1 MRSLLLIPLA
11 LTAACHD
18 SAIVVGGLYEVSR
31 MRAMQNPNLDIL
43 FVIDDSPSMADKQ
56 AALAAAF
63 PRMIDVLAQLDGGL
77 PNLHIGVVTSDMGT
91 SASDSATPGPAIGQ
105 VGSGGCSGRG
115 DDGRL
120 QTIAGMNATFL
131 SDIASNGT
139 RERNYTGELR
149 DLFGQ
154 LARVGAG
161 GCGFEQHLSAMRSAL
176 TSTANAG
183 FLRPNANLAVVFL
196 ADEDD
201 CSAQSSALF
210 GPESATLGP
219 LQSFRCF
226 RHGVSCDQDT
236 NQIGVKTGCK
246 PNAGSTF
253 LDDVQPFVDAL
264 LATKADERM
273 LMVAAIIGN
282 AAPVGVELR
291 TPPGGGTAQPSLAH
305 SCAFDGVDGP
315 TVADPGVRLA
325 AFLAAFP
332 GRATLTSVCS
342 GDLTNPLGVIGQ
354 SAKQL
359 IGDPCLDTTLL
370 ADASAEPGIQ
380 PSCEVLDIRDSRPD
394 APTSI
399 APCAVGSTDCYDLLA
414 DQVACPASADHLR
427 VKIRRSTVVADDT
440 WTSVR
445 CQRAE

>member
-18 SAIVVGGLYEVSR
+18 SAIVVGGLPEVFR
-31 MRAMQNPNLDIL
+31 MKAMQNPNLDIL

-63 PRMIDVLAQLDGGL
+63 PRMIDVLGELDGGL

-91 SASDSATPGPAIGQ
+91 SASGSESPGPAIGQ

-120 QTIAGMNATFL
+120 QMIAGMNASFL
-131 SDIASNGT
+131 SDVATHGV
-139 RERNYTGELR
+139 REHNFSGELR
-149 DLFGQ
+149 DMFGQ
-154 LARVGAG
+154 LARVGAT

-176 TSTANAG
+176 INPTNVG

-201 CSAQSSALF
+201 CSASNTALF
-210 GPESATLGP
+210 GPDSSALGP

-226 RHGVSCDQDT
+226 NQGVTCDQDT
-236 NQIGVKTGCK
+236 NQIGVKTNCK

-264 LATKADERM
+264 LAAKHDERM

-282 AAPVGVELR
+282 ADPVAVELR
-291 TPPGGGTAQPSLAH
+291 TPPGGGTVEPSLAH
-305 SCAFDGVDGP
+305 SCMFDGADGP

-325 AFLAAFP
+325 AFLEAFP
-332 GRATLTSVCS
+332 GRATLTSVCD

-370 ADASAEPGIQ
+370 ADASAEPGVQ

-394 APTSI
+394 APTSL
-399 APCAVGSTDCYDLLA
+399 APCAAGATDCYDLVA

-427 VKIRRSTVVADDT
+427 VKIRRSTAVADDT